1 MRMGIAI
8 SLIVHA
14 LILLWVLLGPGARA
28 LNSASAEP
36 VIVDLVSPQEAGLKD
51 EPDEDKS
58 KQSALDQSKAEQS
71 KGEPEKAEQSKL
83 EQPKTELPKPDAS
96 KLKPSA
102 LKDTPKPLTPR
113 PDASKPNDSRTA
125 EEKEA
130 EERAATAAR
139 LAWMLDIPVGPGL
152 SLSGASNGLKAN
164 LTSEQVAS
172 FKAQIA
178 KCWAVP
184 KGTPRTPNVH
194 VVIRIA
200 LTPDG
205 RLGDLPLLVDITDGA
220 YDASVALAQ
229 RAGQALQECQPYA
242 ALPADKY
249 DDWKVLD
256 MSFTSAGPS
265 GIGSTAGT
273 LH

>member
-58 KQSALDQSKAEQS
+58 KQSALDQS
-71 KGEPEKAEQSKL
+71 KAEQSKL

-152 SLSGASNGLKAN
+152 SLSGASNGL
-164 LTSEQVAS
+164 
-172 FKAQIA
+172 
-178 KCWAVP
+178 
-184 KGTPRTPNVH
+184 
-194 VVIRIA
+194 
-200 LTPDG
+200 
-205 RLGDLPLLVDITDGA
+205 
-220 YDASVALAQ
+220 
-229 RAGQALQECQPYA
+229 
-242 ALPADKY
+242 
-249 DDWKVLD
+249 
-256 MSFTSAGPS
+256 
-265 GIGSTAGT
+265 
-273 LH
+273 